1 MKSWREIS
9 GILLLDKPQGLSS
22 NQALQKARHLFNAR
36 KAGHTGSLDPL
47 ATGLLPICFGEATKI
62 AGYLLG
68 ARKAYVA
75 QCRLGVTTS
84 TDDADGEVEQ
94 TRPVP
99 ALDAEAIEAAMAP
112 LRGRIAQTPPIYS
125 ALKQAGVPLYKRARR
140 GEDVQAPAR
149 EVEVFRFD
157 LLERDGEVLRLQV
170 ECGSGTYVRSLVRDL
185 GETLGCGAHLTGLRR
200 TWIEPF
206 TQPRMQTLESLVQQ
220 LEQHGLDGLDGL
232 LLPLEQG
239 LRSRAC
245 VAAWTRRRRC
255 SCAMASAWSYR
266 MRRPSRFAARWTRP
280 ADWSPWSKS
289 GRAARSISGAAS
301 IRVRNSDEL
310 AGFCG
315 LVPGNFP
322 RRHKTRYNRRLISL
336 EIANANNCVACGM
349 ASPLSPDP

>member
-1 MKSWREIS
+1 MKHTYRDLH

-75 QCRLGVTTS
+75 QCRLGVTTT

-94 TRPVP
+94 RRPVP
-99 ALDAEAIEAAMAP
+99 ALDVAAIEAAMAP
-112 LRGRIAQTPPIYS
+112 LRGRIKQTPPIYS

-140 GEDVQAPAR
+140 GEDVHVPAR
-149 EVEVFRFD
+149 EVEVFGFD

-185 GETLGCGAHLTGLRR
+185 GETLGCGAHLTALRR

-206 TQPRMQTLESLVQQ
+206 IQPRMYTLESLAQQ

-239 LRSRAC
+239 LEAVPALQLDAAQALQLRHGQRLAVPDTAPQPLSRALDPAGQL
-245 VAAWTRRRRC
+245 VALVEIGLVGEVKIRRG
-255 SCAMASAWSYR
+255 
-266 MRRPSRFAARWTRP
+266 FN
-280 ADWSPWSKS
+280 
-289 GRAARSISGAAS
+289 SGA
-301 IRVRNSDEL
+301 E
-310 AGFCG
+310 
-315 LVPGNFP
+315 
-322 RRHKTRYNRRLISL
+322 
-336 EIANANNCVACGM
+336 
-349 ASPLSPDP
+349 